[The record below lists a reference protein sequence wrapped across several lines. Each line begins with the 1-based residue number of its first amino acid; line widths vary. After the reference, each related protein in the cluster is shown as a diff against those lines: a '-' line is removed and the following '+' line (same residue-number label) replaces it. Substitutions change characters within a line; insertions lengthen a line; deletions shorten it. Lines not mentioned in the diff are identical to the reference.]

1 MNETAQQ
8 VVADVRRRAR
18 RRDWRWPAAVAAALL
33 VLSVALAQ
41 VLTLST
47 QSRDRRQIEF
57 LTAEVAAAREEVQA
71 ARARQLENQE
81 ILEGVRSLL
90 ADEAADEARRE
101 QIVGDAVDEI
111 VRRIQAGIDAQAATT
126 EEIRR
131 LVAEQ
136 AEVSRRVDALL
147 DQAESRRRPAR
158 QPPAPP
164 APRQPATTTTTA
176 QAAPP
181 APSPAKPAP
190 PPPPSE
196 PPDPLLCDVL
206 GLTCPRR

>member
-1 MNETAQQ
+1 VNDTAEQ
-8 VVADVRRRAR
+8 VVAEVRRRAR
-18 RRDWRWPAAVAAALL
+18 RRDWRWPAAVAAAMLG
-33 VLSVALAQ
+33 LSVVLALI
-41 VLTLST
+41 LTLSS
-47 QSRDRRQIEF
+47 QARDRRQIEF
-57 LTAEVAAAREEVQA
+57 LTGEVAAAREEVQA

-90 ADEAADEARRE
+90 ADEAADDARRQ
-101 QIVGDAVDEI
+101 QIVGDAINQI
-111 VRRIQAGIDAQAATT
+111 VGRIQAGIDAQAATT

-181 APSPAKPAP
+181 APSPAKPPP
-190 PPPPSE
+190 PPPPSQ

-206 GLTCPRR
+206 GLTCP